1 MTFVFKHIVPFIN
14 CQFIWNFVIGTCLL
28 FGTWDLV
35 LISNLFLKVTSQ
47 KCLHLNVFPI
57 RYHSDSSVFIRS

>member
-1 MTFVFKHIVPFIN
+1 MTIVFKHIVPIIN
-14 CQFIWNFVIGTCLL
+14 CQLIWNFVIGICLL

-47 KCLHLNVFPI
+47 KCLHPDFFSI
-57 RYHSDSSVFIRS
+57 RYHGDGSMFICS